1 VGSCCVL
8 IVGCTVIPVL
18 FGVPWRD
25 VLNNTGKTPI
35 GLALDAVFFLL
46 VVGPVEE
53 TVFRG
58 YVLRPLLDIT
68 RNRHAA
74 VLLSA
79 LDSECG
85 TTP

>member
-1 VGSCCVL
+1 
-8 IVGCTVIPVL
+8 
-18 FGVPWRD
+18 
-25 VLNNTGKTPI
+25 
-35 GLALDAVFFLL
+35 
-46 VVGPVEE
+46 
-53 TVFRG
+53 VFRG